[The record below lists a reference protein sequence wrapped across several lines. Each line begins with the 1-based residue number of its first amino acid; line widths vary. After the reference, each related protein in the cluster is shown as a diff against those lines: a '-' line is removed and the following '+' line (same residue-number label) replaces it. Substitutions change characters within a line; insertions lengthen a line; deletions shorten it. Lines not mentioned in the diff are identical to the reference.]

1 MLEEQSWEQGEEDWG
16 EDEEWSEEEGAE
28 EEEW

>member
-1 MLEEQSWEQGEEDWG
+1 MIQQGWSEEEEDWG
-16 EDEEWSEEEGAE
+16 EDEEWREEEGAD

>member
-1 MLEEQSWEQGEEDWG
+1 MIQQGWSEEEEDWG
-16 EDEEWSEEEGAE
+16 EDEEWSEEEGAD